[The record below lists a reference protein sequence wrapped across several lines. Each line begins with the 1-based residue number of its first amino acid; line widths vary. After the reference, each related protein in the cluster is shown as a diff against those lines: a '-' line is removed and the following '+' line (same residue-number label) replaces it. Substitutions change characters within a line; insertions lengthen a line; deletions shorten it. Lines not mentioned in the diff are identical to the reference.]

1 MREDVRGHREQSV
14 YKRRQ
19 ACLFRSAL
27 LLLEH
32 ERFEKD
38 SVEDGI
44 EVNEVV
50 DGQYDD
56 RCFYRLVLEEF
67 ARRVDWRPRKSSV
80 GPEGCQ

>member
-19 ACLFRSAL
+19 AYLFRSAL

-32 ERFEKD
+32 ERFEED

-50 DGQYDD
+50 DGQ
-56 RCFYRLVLEEF
+56 
-67 ARRVDWRPRKSSV
+67 
-80 GPEGCQ
+80 